1 MLKNILRFSLVLR
14 GMRGYRAAMRADL
27 AHIDAWVFD
36 LDNTLYPAKA
46 DLFGLI
52 DVKMGEFIQGLL
64 GCDPVEARAV
74 QKRFFM
80 EHGTTLSGLMAHY
93 GTEPR
98 QFLEFVHDISLDR
111 LEVDPALNAGI
122 AALPGR
128 RLIFTN
134 GDEPYAQRVLDKLGL
149 SGAFELIHDIHACQ
163 YIPKPDPSGYAALC
177 GTHGLDPFR
186 SAFFEDMARNL
197 KPAKAIG
204 MTTIWVNNGSEAGTV
219 DAHPDF
225 IDFETDHLTPFIG
238 AITGA

>member
-1 MLKNILRFSLVLR
+1 
-14 GMRGYRAAMRADL
+14 MRAEDG
-27 AHIDAWVFD
+27 HDWSHVDAWIFD

-64 GCDPVEARAV
+64 GCDPVEARVV

-80 EHGTTLSGLMAHY
+80 EHGTTLAGLMANY
-93 GTEPR
+93 GTDPR
-98 QFLEFVHDISLDR
+98 TFLEFVHDISLDR
-111 LEVDPALNAGI
+111 LEVDTALNARI

-134 GDEPYAQRVLDKLGL
+134 GDAPYARRVLDRLGL
-149 SGAFELIHDIHACQ
+149 TDAFELIHDIHACQ

-177 GTHGLDPFR
+177 AAHGLDARR

-197 KPAKAIG
+197 MPAKAIG
-204 MTTIWVNNGSEAGTV
+204 MTTIWINNGSEAGDV
-219 DAHPDF
+219 GAHPDF
-225 IDFETDHLTPFIG
+225 IDFETDHLSPFLG
-238 AITGA
+238 HITGA